1 MVSLQEQ
8 LMKAGLVDKKKV
20 KVANQEKAKQQ
31 KIERRTGVQ
40 SVNETKEAVL
50 EAQRQQAE
58 RARELNAQRDAGAVR
73 QACF

>member
-40 SVNETKEAVL
+40 SVNETKEASL
-50 EAQRQQAE
+50 EAQRQQGRSRLGRPCPE
-58 RARELNAQRDAGAVR
+58 LFARR
-73 QACF
+73 